1 MSSKPK
7 NLKIWK
13 CKMPETTYYATGRR
27 KTSIARVWLK
37 AGKGITINGRESMD
51 YLKRGNLQMIIE
63 QPLQTTQMIE
73 KFQVKANV
81 HGGGIAGQ
89 AGAIRLGIARALM
102 SYDQNLKSPLRQAGY
117 MTRDPREKERKKPGH
132 KGARKRFQYTK
143 R

>member
-1 MSSKPK
+1 
-7 NLKIWK
+7 
-13 CKMPETTYYATGRR
+13 MPQTTYYATGRR
-27 KTSIARVWLK
+27 KTSIARVWLTPSTQK
-37 AGKGITINGRESMD
+37 SITINGQESMA
-51 YLKRGNLQMIIE
+51 YLRRGNLQMIIE
-63 QPLQTTQMIE
+63 QPMQTTQTLE
-73 KFQVKANV
+73 KFSVKANV

-102 SYDQNLKSPLRQAGY
+102 TFDEKMKSPLRQAGY

>member
-1 MSSKPK
+1 
-7 NLKIWK
+7 
-13 CKMPETTYYATGRR
+13 MPQTTYYATGRR
-27 KTSIARVWLK
+27 KSSIARVWIIP
-37 AGKGITINGRESMD
+37 GQKGITINDRESMD

-63 QPLQTTQMIE
+63 QPLQTTQTME
-73 KFQVKANV
+73 KFQVKAKV

-102 SYDQNLKSPLRQAGY
+102 TYDQALKSPLRQAGY

>member
-1 MSSKPK
+1 
-7 NLKIWK
+7 
-13 CKMPETTYYATGRR
+13 MPQTSYYATGRR
-27 KTSIARVWLK
+27 KSSIARVWIIP
-37 AGKGITINGRESMD
+37 GQKGITINDRESMD

-63 QPLQTTQMIE
+63 QPLQTTQMME
-73 KFQVKANV
+73 KFQVKAKV

-102 SYDQNLKSPLRQAGY
+102 NYDQALKSPLRQAGY

>member
-1 MSSKPK
+1 
-7 NLKIWK
+7 
-13 CKMPETTYYATGRR
+13 
-27 KTSIARVWLK
+27 
-37 AGKGITINGRESMD
+37 MD

-63 QPLQTTQMIE
+63 QPLQTTQMME
-73 KFQVKANV
+73 KFQVKAKV

-102 SYDQNLKSPLRQAGY
+102 NYDQALKSPLRQAGY